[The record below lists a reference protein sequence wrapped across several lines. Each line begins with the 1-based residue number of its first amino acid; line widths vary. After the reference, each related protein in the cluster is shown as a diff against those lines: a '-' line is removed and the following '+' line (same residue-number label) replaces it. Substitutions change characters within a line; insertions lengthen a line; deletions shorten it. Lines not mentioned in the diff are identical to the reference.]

1 MKLLFDFFPII
12 LFFAAYKFSD
22 IFAATAVGIVATVA
36 QIAWSRWRTGKIEPL
51 QWISLAIIGVLG
63 GLTIALHDN
72 TFIKLKPTILYWT
85 LAVVLFAGQAVMGKL
100 PMKALMG
107 TQIELPDAVW
117 QTMGWLWMAFFI
129 VMGGLNLW

>member
-22 IFAATAVGIVATVA
+22 IFVATAVGIVATVA

-63 GLTIALHDN
+63 GLTIVVPAT
-72 TFIKLKPTILYWT
+72 TFIKLKPTT
-85 LAVVLFAGQAVMGKL
+85 LSWPRALVLCGGQAVMGKL

-107 TQIELPDAVW
+107 TQIELP
-117 QTMGWLWMAFFI
+117 
-129 VMGGLNLW
+129 